1 MRRLLRLSI
10 ITGLIVWT
18 LQPITRGETRA
29 NDPWKPLLRASS
41 LSTRDRAIVGYL
53 RPWLAPTDYLALDT
67 DRRKQLLRYAD
78 NRLFS
83 DTPLARCWS
92 PDTPLHVLFAYH
104 AVEEAAHAIKNHR
117 KANQF
122 FARWSRTAT
131 NGSGQ
136 NVQGRPVTL
145 TWSIV
150 PDGTPIASDPGIG
163 DSDDPSSLRGRLADL
178 YGGNG
183 GAPEDQPWFPLFRD
197 LFEAIGAQTGITY
210 LYEPSDDGQPI
221 SILNPGQPGVRGD
234 LRLCGHPIDGDG
246 DTLAYNF
253 FPDHGDTVIDTS
265 DSWFE
270 DLSGNSRR
278 LVNTISHE
286 HGHGIGLEH
295 VCPIDQTKLLEPFI
309 NTGFR
314 GMQFDEIY
322 TLQRWYG
329 DPFEQHDN
337 NTGRNND
344 SIERARSLG
353 VSAGSPFAFQWLSID
368 DNSDVDYFLIPL
380 PAGARLTAWVIPS
393 DRIYLEGEEQEQGCE
408 AGTTFDSSSVH
419 DLSLTL
425 LDHTGRVLATA
436 DDAPAGEP
444 EGFNQLPVPGAG
456 QRFLRIAGDNTNA
469 AQLYRLEVEI
479 SAPAVAIAPGEI
491 RITSESHA
499 PANGQIEPGETIEL
513 QVKLSNSGSVTAQ
526 NVSATLSAPDQP
538 TSFTGFTTTRNY
550 GTLPHQATAGRTF
563 TLALHGNCGDL
574 LDLELTVTA
583 DDGFSR
589 SFPIRLGLGEIIRR
603 LDEDFDAAAVAP
615 LPFRWSSTASRAG
628 NGWARSSTRHDS
640 AEFSVSASSP
650 PSRGASTLTSPPVRI
665 GSQGGTLHFR
675 HFVNTEASSFSPTV
689 GFDGGVL
696 EVSRDGGRW
705 EDIEDAGGVF
715 AQGPY
720 NRTLSEAYQNPL
732 PNRRAWSGSLGWIT
746 TVVRIPSHLA
756 SEALRFRWTL
766 GHDTSDAE
774 EGWYLDNIM
783 VSSTTCADTRPIVR
797 LAVGNDSASE
807 FLPTGI
813 ARLTFSTPLPLAGD
827 LTLPLLTRGSATPGV
842 DTRPFDNVVLPGGQ
856 RLLELTFRPLRDNE
870 AEGTEILE
878 LSLNPDLVFPEGVPS
893 AVITIADTPYG
904 QWAVTHLGPN
914 SANRP
919 NDDFDHDGSV
929 NAEEYAWQ
937 SDPASAHSRPV
948 PNYRRE
954 GRFLRVDFPH
964 HALPAFTGV
973 HAETSPDLRRWTRQG
988 VETLPNGFRVP
999 LNLPQRYLRLVYR
1012 EIPPP

>member
-1 MRRLLRLSI
+1 
-10 ITGLIVWT
+10 
-18 LQPITRGETRA
+18 
-29 NDPWKPLLRASS
+29 
-41 LSTRDRAIVGYL
+41 
-53 RPWLAPTDYLALDT
+53 
-67 DRRKQLLRYAD
+67 
-78 NRLFS
+78 
-83 DTPLARCWS
+83 
-92 PDTPLHVLFAYH
+92 
-104 AVEEAAHAIKNHR
+104 
-117 KANQF
+117 
-122 FARWSRTAT
+122 
-131 NGSGQ
+131 
-136 NVQGRPVTL
+136 
-145 TWSIV
+145 
-150 PDGTPIASDPGIG
+150 
-163 DSDDPSSLRGRLADL
+163 
-178 YGGNG
+178 
-183 GAPEDQPWFPLFRD
+183 
-197 LFEAIGAQTGITY
+197 
-210 LYEPSDDGQPI
+210 
-221 SILNPGQPGVRGD
+221 
-234 LRLCGHPIDGDG
+234 
-246 DTLAYNF
+246 
-253 FPDHGDTVIDTS
+253 
-265 DSWFE
+265 
-270 DLSGNSRR
+270 
-278 LVNTISHE
+278 
-286 HGHGIGLEH
+286 
-295 VCPIDQTKLLEPFI
+295 
-309 NTGFR
+309 
-314 GMQFDEIY
+314 
-322 TLQRWYG
+322 
-329 DPFEQHDN
+329 
-337 NTGRNND
+337 
-344 SIERARSLG
+344 
-353 VSAGSPFAFQWLSID
+353 
-368 DNSDVDYFLIPL
+368 
-380 PAGARLTAWVIPS
+380 
-393 DRIYLEGEEQEQGCE
+393 
-408 AGTTFDSSSVH
+408 
-419 DLSLTL
+419 
-425 LDHTGRVLATA
+425 
-436 DDAPAGEP
+436 
-444 EGFNQLPVPGAG
+444 
-456 QRFLRIAGDNTNA
+456 
-469 AQLYRLEVEI
+469 
-479 SAPAVAIAPGEI
+479 
-491 RITSESHA
+491 
-499 PANGQIEPGETIEL
+499 
-513 QVKLSNSGSVTAQ
+513 
-526 NVSATLSAPDQP
+526 
-538 TSFTGFTTTRNY
+538 
-550 GTLPHQATAGRTF
+550 
-563 TLALHGNCGDL
+563 HGNCGDL

-665 GSQGGTLHFR
+665 GSQGGTLRFR
-675 HFVNTEASSFSPTV
+675 HFVKTEASSFSPTV